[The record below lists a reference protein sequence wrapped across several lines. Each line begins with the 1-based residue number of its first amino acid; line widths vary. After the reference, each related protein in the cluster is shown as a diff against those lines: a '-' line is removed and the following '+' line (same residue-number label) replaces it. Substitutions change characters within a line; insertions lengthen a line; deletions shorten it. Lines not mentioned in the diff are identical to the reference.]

1 MALIG
6 ILTAID
12 GLKYSISSGLSSLGS
27 NSYTIKAKGQ
37 NGRRH
42 SGGKKEK
49 IYPKI
54 TYRQA
59 LDFQNKFEGKG
70 QVSIKTMVSRMS
82 TAKRGDK
89 KTNPNIQTMGVDDFY
104 LTTENIELDKGRN
117 FTKSEIEFGANT
129 VIIGAEIAK
138 NLFDKINPVNK
149 KIKVFGE
156 NFKVVGVSAKKGN
169 VMGGSGN
176 DRVILLPLN
185 KARGIT
191 VKSSYNYDIK
201 VSLSDGKNV
210 LPSIEKSYSTMKI
223 IRKDGIGT
231 EDSFVIDK
239 SDSLLK
245 KIEETTSSLKMGGF
259 LISLI
264 TLLGASIALM
274 NIMLVS
280 VTERT
285 REIGVRKALG
295 AKPGEIRI
303 QFLIEAIVVCL
314 IGGVLGILL
323 GLLIGNYLTMFMGS
337 KSFVVPWF
345 WVFMGVIICLIVGVV
360 SGIFPAIKASK
371 LDPIESLRYE

>member
-1 MALIG
+1 
-6 ILTAID
+6 
-12 GLKYSISSGLSSLGS
+12 
-27 NSYTIKAKGQ
+27 
-37 NGRRH
+37 
-42 SGGKKEK
+42 
-49 IYPKI
+49 
-54 TYRQA
+54 
-59 LDFQNKFEGKG
+59 
-70 QVSIKTMVSRMS
+70 
-82 TAKRGDK
+82 
-89 KTNPNIQTMGVDDFY
+89 
-104 LTTENIELDKGRN
+104 
-117 FTKSEIEFGANT
+117 
-129 VIIGAEIAK
+129 
-138 NLFDKINPVNK
+138 
-149 KIKVFGE
+149 
-156 NFKVVGVSAKKGN
+156 
-169 VMGGSGN
+169 
-176 DRVILLPLN
+176 
-185 KARGIT
+185 
-191 VKSSYNYDIK
+191 
-201 VSLSDGKNV
+201 
-210 LPSIEKSYSTMKI
+210 MKI